1 MLIYGIFHVFYR
13 WLRDDLTDEVY
24 SFGLLGTNENFDDTT
39 GNLVDREDYVQ
50 TDPTIYQSKQAYLVQ
65 FGRRDGVI
73 WLESGSG
80 RNSDLALCARYDLQ
94 EDSAGEADAYIYM
107 FKTNAD

>member
-1 MLIYGIFHVFYR
+1 M
-13 WLRDDLTDEVY
+13 
-24 SFGLLGTNENFDDTT
+24 
-39 GNLVDREDYVQ
+39 Q
-50 TDPTIYQSKQAYLVQ
+50 ADPTIYQSKQAYLVQ

-94 EDSAGEADAYIYM
+94 EDSAGEADAYIYICSKRM
-107 FKTNAD
+107 QIDSVLESVVIQTK

>member
-1 MLIYGIFHVFYR
+1 M
-13 WLRDDLTDEVY
+13 
-24 SFGLLGTNENFDDTT
+24 
-39 GNLVDREDYVQ
+39 DREDYVQ

-94 EDSAGEADAYIYM
+94 EDSAGEADAYIYL
-107 FKTNAD
+107 FKTNADWFRVGERCDPDKIADKIRCKVLMIE